1 MTDQNTGTTDLT
13 TQPAT
18 LASELFAPGVGAQAG
33 APTTPADSAGVV
45 GGPA

>member
-18 LASELFAPGVGAQAG
+18 LASELFAPGGHRRGHAALT
-33 APTTPADSAGVV
+33 A
-45 GGPA
+45 